1 MTATSQSGKAFL
13 EGGIR
18 TGGFETSAL
27 TRQNFEAVDSAELVP
42 GGVDFDLAVFAG
54 TGLFDRFSF
63 RVDAAADLTVSG
75 DFDVVFTG
83 PVDRVD
89 AAPVDPPVDPPS
101 IRTSQVF

>member
-75 DFDVVFTG
+75 DFDVLLV
-83 PVDRVD
+83 
-89 AAPVDPPVDPPS
+89 
-101 IRTSQVF
+101 